1 MKLVAINTSPRVNWN
16 TAQLVKEAARGAEDA
31 GAQVEYFDLYRQ
43 DKFTGCISCFG
54 CKLAPYEGKC
64 IYKDGIAPILEAIR
78 DADAVVIGT
87 PNYLGQPSAGFRALY
102 ERIAF
107 QNLTYRVEDRMYA
120 PCTTP
125 VLFIMTSNAPDEMYD
140 NGPYGAMV
148 QEYCSGLER
157 GIGPAKAFIAGNT
170 LQVAD
175 YSRFNWTMIDA
186 DMKKERHET
195 VFPQEKQAVY
205 ELGAAM
211 ACGE

>member
-54 CKLAPYEGKC
+54 CKLAPNEGKC

-78 DADAVVIGT
+78 EADAVVIGT

-102 ERIAF
+102 ERIVF
-107 QNLTYRVEDRMYA
+107 QNLTYRVEDRMYVS
-120 PCTTP
+120 CTTP

-170 LQVAD
+170 LQVSD
-175 YSRFNWTMIDA
+175 YSRFNWTMFDA
-186 DMKKERHET
+186 DAKKERHET

-211 ACGE
+211 ARGE